1 MADNTQRAGSPDTR
15 QINIDQER
23 EVRYWTKVLG
33 IKPERLREAVKAA
46 GTSVVAVR
54 KYLKDNASLPT
65 A

>member
-15 QINIDQER
+15 QININDER

-46 GTSVVAVR
+46 GTSVEAVR
-54 KYLKDNASLPT
+54 KHLMANASLPT